1 MCFSATASFSVAAV
15 TAVIGIAAA
24 RQARHPREI
33 LLAITPFLFAIQQT
47 IEGFLWLELSGDGTP
62 EFIVVLSIAF
72 QVFAKVIWPVYTP
85 LAVFLIEQGPQRRR
99 ILLGITGVGLVIS
112 VSMLMGLVSDPT
124 TVGIRGHSIDYTI
137 EPTTLSWQM
146 FPYLLCTCGALFLS
160 SHGLIRV
167 FGGVILLGFAIS
179 AYAYVATFISVWCF
193 FAAAASSILY
203 FYFRT
208 APDYS
213 SGFYQWRMRSGGQR

>member
-24 RQARHPREI
+24 REARHPREI

-47 IEGFLWLELSGDGTP
+47 IEGLLWLELSGDGTP
-62 EFIVVLSIAF
+62 EYIAALSVAF

-85 LAVFLIEQGPQRRR
+85 LAVFLIEPGPVRRR
-99 ILLGITGVGLVIS
+99 LLLGIAAVGVVIS
-112 VSMLMGLVSDPT
+112 IDMLISLISDPT

-137 EPTTLSWQM
+137 EPTEISWQM
-146 FPYLLCTCGALFLS
+146 FPYLLCTCGALLLS
-160 SHGLIRV
+160 SHRLIRG
-167 FGGVILLGFAIS
+167 FGGIIFVGFMVS
-179 AYAYVATFISVWCF
+179 AYAYYATFISVWCF
-193 FAAAASSILY
+193 FTAAASSVLY

-208 APDYS
+208 APNYNSDLYPWS
-213 SGFYQWRMRSGGQR
+213 MRR